1 MHFFT
6 LRINRLLFD
15 DTTKTKESQTTSV
28 QNADSLS
35 SDRVPIVTSALP
47 KAWGDMLSWAQDHS
61 VVDDFLQVVNCTGLT
76 CHPHALGRVFAALD
90 SNVAKQVLE
99 KWRLESEYAQTLY
112 RLSIARSAQ
121 DPRLAGYRS
130 LTDVVPATA
139 HITEH
144 IATFYLLALLLARL
158 PVVESDEHR
167 NWFERLRL
175 WLFVHCV
182 ERTNLGNPQD
192 QLLELAC
199 SKLRLAHDGHKGW
212 VDLFGKLRTDS
223 FGFESIGV
231 HLASRAQQMLDTQSA
246 EEALTHTQRSLLEAL
261 ILVARHEHAPKNGE
275 GVFPVQISEPKPR
288 PGKDIWDLFEDKQED
303 LVSPDREDPSPVI
316 LIPGI
321 GDSSDLQSIR
331 VDERASYVH
340 QQLQANSVLLSAA
353 EDLHFLPWSW
363 NRPNPIE
370 LPLLATW
377 LQNSLASPK
386 QEERAVA
393 TFSSIALMTGRS
405 LRRALDICLG
415 SVPGQ
420 EWVLDRSGKR
430 LLRTP
435 PRRIPGWAPDDQD
448 SLPWIAPMAEVC
460 ALPLPEYV
468 ANFLLGLDAGVN
480 DPPSLGDLWSSNW
493 GASPESAFLKAVQR
507 TLPRLSPAML
517 GNALTQHAYVQR
529 GDGVFARLLSSHPRT
544 GLPGATAY
552 PSWGHPEVDA
562 SLASFLELLGFA
574 DNFTEPDGEPLN
586 ALGSQLAVLEHMLAG
601 AIEKLNARVKE
612 VRQSGSLIDFHNAV
626 TAALLIKI
634 YAATGARPLRDPF
647 CSPHHFGFEDGTVF
661 IDDKNS
667 RKARTGRLVALPMS
681 LMAEIQ
687 HSYLKHLSCVA
698 DALKASAPELSA
710 AMTDLAQGRESDRL
724 PFFFLL
730 ATGSGKISWRHA
742 SEKHLREL
750 DLFVCPLPLNLFRH
764 RLATRLRQDGVDPEL
779 IDALLGHAESG
790 ASTHGDHSFR
800 IWKEDMTSL
809 RAPLE
814 SCLDVLGF
822 TEMEAW
828 PWPAEALD
836 VTWESGGTNPDF
848 GAKAR
853 ARARRE
859 RIRAAISSAKGILK
873 SHQKG
878 RALDELTKAE
888 LYTLARAL
896 LTNETGLPHPL
907 GALRF
912 SVLINAATELTRK
925 AGMKVRFSHRYR
937 QLEEESSPFT
947 ADGPGATNVLKALQ
961 SQIGKLIPELTKL
974 RLGKMDAAI
983 IAAALLVV
991 QSRIAD
997 GTLLRDVLAG
1007 QNIRLIRA
1015 RPGFYLEHG
1024 INLSTND
1031 PAAPVHRHRISNA
1044 AARLINMALDR
1055 SQQRSFSELPIP
1067 TPLVGIATHLVSAGR
1082 LRENAKVTQFIASLT
1097 CVTDQANIQTLP
1109 GVVAGYLG
1117 GRVESAS
1124 LEWRDWSRLRWNR
1137 RIAVDSAD
1145 IDLTPESPDDD
1156 LPSRMPEVRD
1166 IELLQKEARNLFSEI
1181 GKHLDPDQTTSSL
1194 TPNSRRNIKAAIRR
1208 TLAAADGTAPR
1219 ACLFLGAWVASLMER
1234 KSGHDG
1240 FLARNAI
1247 KRYFGALSPAFA
1259 EIGYVIDL
1267 ELADEDEITEFYT
1280 EVLEGRE
1287 LRNPQYV
1294 FARLKEFHRW
1304 LAEQVEVENPVWAEL
1319 PCHDGAVPVDPG
1331 IVVESDYL
1339 RAFNF
1344 LARRATD
1351 KEKSRYAALLLLGA
1365 YRFGLRGGEVL
1376 GLLRSDWISVGD
1388 YMAVVVQ
1395 NNRYRRLKR
1404 KSSRRVVPSLMSLTP
1419 SETALIDWATA
1430 TAEARAGDD
1439 RNALLFPSAN
1449 RKLQQQLRRL
1459 ALDALK
1465 SATGNPDSNLHRLRH
1480 TAANEVMRALAGID
1494 LPAWNSASTAGKSE
1508 TQRTQELLLGRTGPT
1523 RRAPWASARHL
1534 GHAGPRT
1541 AFQSYYHFISDLAE
1555 QYIALPEESPR
1566 QYEHAV
1572 DLTRFPVLPLNKP
1585 ESSPV
1590 DSSQIY
1596 GRAETVIKSLR
1607 LISRGKTEEE
1617 IADWMGWD
1625 TKKLKCLIAAVK
1637 EINSK
1642 IARQEQ
1648 DDSGVPCTSI
1658 EWLKRIRNHGWNRML
1673 SLVEKVDQKLIELK
1687 SPAVHITCAQR
1698 IVGSSRQLL
1707 AWRREHFL
1715 ALSCVLD
1722 LWNIRG
1728 DQYALLMTGDSD
1740 RLKGIATDFG
1750 FEPGDPKKQGRRVGG
1765 QQIDAAFDD
1774 DEKILRVATRCSLCL
1789 KDSDD
1794 STIRNRF
1801 ELIVALL
1808 SISCADDTVTPET
1821 PPSNGKC

>member
-1 MHFFT
+1 MPFS
-6 LRINRLLFD
+6 N
-15 DTTKTKESQTTSV
+15 DTTEAEKTRTISDP
-28 QNADSLS
+28 NPDSRPSTFVGS
-35 SDRVPIVTSALP
+35 STSALP
-47 KAWGDMLSWAQDHS
+47 ATWGQILDWARDHS
-61 VVDDFLQVVNCTGLT
+61 VSNEFFLVANSTGLI
-76 CHPHALGRVFAALD
+76 CHPQALGRVFAALD

-99 KWRLESEYAQTLY
+99 RWRLESEYAQTLY

-121 DPRLAGYRS
+121 DPRLTAYRS

-139 HITEH
+139 HVTEH
-144 IATFYLLALLLARL
+144 IGTFYLLALLLARL

-175 WLFVHCV
+175 WLFIHSL
-182 ERTNLGNPQD
+182 ERTALGNPQD
-192 QLLELAC
+192 KHLEVAC
-199 SKLRLAHDGHKGW
+199 SKLRLAHDGNKGW

-223 FGFESIGV
+223 LGFEGIGV
-231 HLASRAQQMLDTQSA
+231 HLVSRAQQMLDTQSA
-246 EEALTHTQRSLLEAL
+246 EEALTHTQRNLLEAL
-261 ILVARHEHAPKNGE
+261 ILIARHEHAPKDSG
-275 GVFPVQISEPKPR
+275 GVFPVQIIEHQPR
-288 PGKDIWDLFEDKQED
+288 AGKAIWDLFDDTRTAAGSSD
-303 LVSPDREDPSPVI
+303 LEVSGPAI
-316 LIPGI
+316 LIPGL
-321 GDSSDLQSIR
+321 GESADLQRID
-331 VDERASYVH
+331 VDERASCAH
-340 QQLQANSVLLSAA
+340 QQLQANSILLSAA

-363 NRPNPIE
+363 NRPNPLE

-377 LQNSLASPK
+377 LQNSLSSP
-386 QEERAVA
+386 EEEKRAVA
-393 TFSSIALMTGRS
+393 TFSLIALITGRS
-405 LRRALDICLG
+405 LRRALDLSLG
-415 SVPGQ
+415 SVPGK
-420 EWVLDRSGKR
+420 EWTLDRKGKR

-435 PRRIPGWAPDDQD
+435 PRRIPGWAPDDQG
-448 SLPWIAPMAEVC
+448 SSSWIAPMAEVC
-460 ALPLPEYV
+460 VLPLLDPA
-468 ANFLLGLDAGVN
+468 ANFLLGLDAGIN
-480 DPPSLGDLWSSNW
+480 EPRSLGDLWSSAW
-493 GASPESAFLKAVQR
+493 GDSPESAFLKAMQT

-517 GNALTQHAYVQR
+517 GNALAQHAYLQT

-562 SLASFLELLGFA
+562 SLASFARLLGFTDEIA
-574 DNFTEPDGEPLN
+574 EVAGEPLN
-586 ALGSQLAVLEHMLAG
+586 ALGSQLAVLEHLLAS
-601 AIEKLNARVKE
+601 AVEKLNAKVEE

-626 TAALLIKI
+626 TAKLLIKI
-634 YAATGARPLRDPF
+634 YAATGTRPLRDPF
-647 CSPHHFGFEDGTVF
+647 CSPRQFGFDDGTLF
-661 IDDKNS
+661 IDDKHS
-667 RKARTGRLVALPMS
+667 RKARTGRLVPLPMP

-687 HSYLKHLSCVA
+687 CSYLKHLFCLA
-698 DALKASAPELSA
+698 DALKASASELSA
-710 AMTDLAQGRESDRL
+710 AMATLAQGQESDRL

-730 ATGSGKISWRHA
+730 ATESGKISWRHA

-750 DLFVCPLPLNLFRH
+750 DLFDCPLPLNLFRH

-800 IWKEDMTSL
+800 IWKEDMNSL
-809 RAPLE
+809 RAPLQ
-814 SCLDVLGF
+814 SCLDALGF

-828 PWPAEALD
+828 PLPAGALD
-836 VTWESGGTNPDF
+836 VTWESGATDADF

-859 RIRAAISSAKGILK
+859 RIRGAISGAKGIIK
-873 SHQKG
+873 AHQKG
-878 RALDELTKAE
+878 RALDELSKAE
-888 LYTLARAL
+888 LDTLARAL

-912 SVLINAATELTRK
+912 SVLINAATKRYRE
-925 AGMKVRFSHRYR
+925 AGKKIRFSHRYQ
-937 QLEEESSPFT
+937 QLGEDTSPFT
-947 ADGPGATNVLKALQ
+947 PDGPGAASVLKLLEL
-961 SQIGKLIPELTKL
+961 QIGALVPDLTKL
-974 RLGKMDAAI
+974 RFGKMDAVI
-983 IAAALLVV
+983 IAVALLIV

-997 GTLLRDVLAG
+997 RALLRDVLEG
-1007 QNIRLIRA
+1007 RNIRLIRA

-1024 INLSTND
+1024 INLSLND

-1055 SQQRSFSELPIP
+1055 SQRRSFDELPIP
-1067 TPLVGIATHLVSAGR
+1067 TPLLSIADSLVSAGR
-1082 LRENAKVTQFIASLT
+1082 LRQSAKVSHLIASLT
-1097 CVTDQANIQTLP
+1097 SITDQVNIQIFP

-1117 GRVESAS
+1117 GRIESAS

-1137 RIAVDSAD
+1137 RIAVDSAG
-1145 IDLTPESPDDD
+1145 IDLPSESPDDD

-1166 IELLQKEARNLFSEI
+1166 VELLQKEARNLFSEI

-1194 TPNSRRNIKAAIRR
+1194 TPNSRRDIKAAIRR
-1208 TLAAADGTAPR
+1208 TLAAADGRAPR
-1219 ACLFLGAWVASLMER
+1219 ACLLLGAWVASLMER

-1259 EIGYVIDL
+1259 ELGYVIDL
-1267 ELADEDEITEFYT
+1267 ELADEDEITEFYS
-1280 EVLEGRE
+1280 EVIEGRE

-1294 FARLKEFHRW
+1294 FLRLKEFHRW
-1304 LAEQVEVENPVWAEL
+1304 LAEQIEVEDPVWAEL

-1344 LARRATD
+1344 LARRAAD

-1376 GLLRSDWISVGD
+1376 GLLRSDWIAIGD
-1388 YMAVVVQ
+1388 YIAVVVQ

-1404 KSSRRVVPSLMSLTP
+1404 KSSRRVVPLLMSLTP
-1419 SETALIDWATA
+1419 SETTLIDWATA
-1430 TAEARAGDD
+1430 TAEARCGDD

-1480 TAANEVMRALAGID
+1480 ATANDVMRALSGID
-1494 LPAWNSASTAGKSE
+1494 LPSWNRTSTAGKIE
-1508 TQRTQELLLGRTGPT
+1508 THRAQELLLGRTGPT
-1523 RRAPWASARHL
+1523 RRAPWASARYL

-1555 QYIALPEESPR
+1555 QCIALPEEPPR

-1572 DLTRFPVLPLNKP
+1572 DLTRLPVLPLSKP
-1585 ESSPV
+1585 ASPPAASSP
-1590 DSSQIY
+1590 IY

-1607 LISRGKTEEE
+1607 LLARGKTEEE
-1617 IADWMGWD
+1617 ISDWMGWD
-1625 TKKLKCLIAAVK
+1625 PEELKCLITAVK

-1642 IARQEQ
+1642 IVRQEQ
-1648 DDSGVPCTSI
+1648 GDSEAPGPSI
-1658 EWLKRIRNHGWNRML
+1658 EWLKRIRNYGWNRML
-1673 SLVEKVDQKLIELK
+1673 SLVEKVDQKLIGFK
-1687 SPAVHITCAQR
+1687 SPAVSITCAQR
-1698 IVGSSRQLL
+1698 MVGSSRQLL

-1715 ALSCVLD
+1715 ALSLVRD
-1722 LWNIRG
+1722 LWNIRE

-1740 RLKGIATDFG
+1740 RMKGIATGFG
-1750 FEPGDPKKQGRRVGG
+1750 FEPGDPKKQGRRAAG

-1774 DEKILRVATRCSLCL
+1774 DEKILRVTTRCALCL

-1794 STIRNRF
+1794 ATIRNRF
-1801 ELIVALL
+1801 ELIAALL
-1808 SISCADDTVTPET
+1808 SVSCADDTVAPDKA
-1821 PPSNGKC
+1821 PSKGKS

>member
-1 MHFFT
+1 MNNT
-6 LRINRLLFD
+6 IEAEKARTKSDPNPNSRL
-15 DTTKTKESQTTSV
+15 SAV
-28 QNADSLS
+28 IRNA
-35 SDRVPIVTSALP
+35 TSALP
-47 KAWGDMLSWAQDHS
+47 ETWGQILDWSHDHS
-61 VVDDFLQVVNCTGLT
+61 VSNEFFLVINSTGLT
-76 CHPHALGRVFAALD
+76 SHPQALGRVFAALD
-90 SNVAKQVLE
+90 SNVAKQLLE
-99 KWRLESEYAQTLY
+99 KWRFESEYAQTIY

-121 DPRLAGYRS
+121 DPRLVACRS

-144 IATFYLLALLLARL
+144 IATFYLLGLLLARL
-158 PVVESDEHR
+158 PVVEHDEHR

-175 WLFVHCV
+175 WLFTHCL
-182 ERTNLGNPQD
+182 ERTALGNPQD
-192 QLLELAC
+192 KHLEIAC
-199 SKLRLAHDGHKGW
+199 SKLRLAHDGSKGW
-212 VDLFGKLRTDS
+212 LELFGKLRTDS
-223 FGFESIGV
+223 LGFEGIGV
-231 HLASRAQQMLDTQSA
+231 HLASRAQQLLDTQSG
-246 EEALTHTQRSLLEAL
+246 EEALTHTQQSLLEAL
-261 ILVARHEHAPKNGE
+261 ILVARHEHAPKAGE
-275 GVFPVQISEPKPR
+275 GVFPIQINEQNPR
-288 PGKDIWDLFEDKQED
+288 SGKVIWDLFEETQTDTER
-303 LVSPDREDPSPVI
+303 PDPEDPSPAI
-316 LIPGI
+316 LIPGT
-321 GDSSDLQSIR
+321 GESSDLLRIG
-331 VDERASYVH
+331 VDEKASYAH
-340 QQLQANSVLLSAA
+340 QQFQANSILLSAA

-377 LQNSLASPK
+377 LRNSFASPAV
-386 QEERAVA
+386 EEKAVA
-393 TFSSIALMTGRS
+393 TFSLIALMTGRS
-405 LRRALDICLG
+405 LRRALDISLG

-420 EWVLDRSGKR
+420 EWTLDLEAKR

-435 PRRIPGWAPDDQD
+435 PRRIPGWAPDNHGAT
-448 SLPWIAPMAEVC
+448 SWIAPMADVC
-460 ALPLPEYV
+460 VLPLPDSA
-468 ANFLLGLDAGVN
+468 ANFLLGLDAGIN
-480 DPPSLGDLWSSNW
+480 EPRSLGDLWSSVW
-493 GASPESAFLKAVQR
+493 GDSPESAFLKAVQI

-517 GNALTQHAYVQR
+517 GNALAQHTYLQK

-552 PSWGHPEVDA
+552 SSWGHPEVDA
-562 SLASFLELLGFA
+562 SLASFLGVLGFA
-574 DNFTEPDGEPLN
+574 DNIAEPAGEPLN
-586 ALGSQLAVLEHMLAG
+586 ALGSQLAVLEHMLAS
-601 AIEKLNARVKE
+601 AIEKLNCRVEE
-612 VRQSGSLIDFHNAV
+612 VRQSGSLIDFHNAL
-626 TAALLIKI
+626 TAKLLIKI

-647 CSPHHFGFEDGTVF
+647 CSPRQFGFEDGTLF
-661 IDDKNS
+661 IDDKHS
-667 RKARTGRLVALPMS
+667 RKARTGRLVPLPMS
-681 LMAEIQ
+681 LITEVQ
-687 HSYLKHLSCVA
+687 HSYLKHLSCIA
-698 DALKASAPELSA
+698 NALKASAPELST
-710 AMTDLAQGRESDRL
+710 AMATLAQGQESDRL

-730 ATGSGKISWRHA
+730 ATGPGKISWRHA
-742 SEKHLREL
+742 SEKHLRDL
-750 DLFVCPLPLNLFRH
+750 DLFDCPLPLNLFRH

-800 IWKEDMTSL
+800 IWKEDMASL
-809 RAPLE
+809 RALLE
-814 SCLDVLGF
+814 SCLDALDF
-822 TEMEAW
+822 TKTEAW
-828 PWPAEALD
+828 LLPAEALD
-836 VTWESGGTNPDF
+836 VTWESGTTDLYF

-853 ARARRE
+853 AHARRE
-859 RIRAAISSAKGILK
+859 RIQAAISSAKGIIK
-873 SHQKG
+873 AHQKG
-878 RALDELTKAE
+878 RALNELAKTE
-888 LYTLARAL
+888 LDTLARAL

-912 SVLINAATELTRK
+912 SVLINAANELNRE
-925 AGMKVRFSHRYR
+925 AGKKVRFSHRYQ
-937 QLEEESSPFT
+937 QLEEETSPFSP
-947 ADGPGATNVLKALQ
+947 DGPGATSVLTLLQ
-961 SQIGKLIPELTKL
+961 CQIGKLIPDLTKL

-983 IAAALLVV
+983 IAVALLIV

-997 GTLLRDVLAG
+997 RALLRDVLAG

-1024 INLSTND
+1024 LNLSTND

-1044 AARLINMALDR
+1044 AARLVNMALNR
-1055 SQQRSFSELPIP
+1055 SQQRSFDDLPVP
-1067 TPLVGIATHLVSAGR
+1067 APLLSIANNLVCAGR
-1082 LRENAKVTQFIASLT
+1082 LRQNAKVPHVIATLT
-1097 CVTDQANIQTLP
+1097 SVTDQANIQTLP

-1137 RIAVDSAD
+1137 RIAVESAG
-1145 IDLTPESPDDD
+1145 IDLPPESPDDD

-1181 GKHLDPDQTTSSL
+1181 GKHLDPDPTTSSL
-1194 TPNSRRNIKAAIRR
+1194 TPNARRDIKSAIRR
-1208 TLAAADGTAPR
+1208 TLAAADGRAPR
-1219 ACLFLGAWVASLMER
+1219 ACLLLGAWVASLMER

-1259 EIGYVIDL
+1259 EVGYAIDL
-1267 ELADEDEITEFYT
+1267 ELADEDEMTEFYS
-1280 EVLEGRE
+1280 EVIEGRE

-1304 LAEQVEVENPVWAEL
+1304 LAEQVEVEDPVWAEL

-1344 LARRATD
+1344 LAGRAAD

-1365 YRFGLRGGEVL
+1365 YRFGLRGGEVF
-1376 GLLRSDWISVGD
+1376 GLLRSDWISIGD
-1388 YMAVVVQ
+1388 YITVVVQ

-1404 KSSRRVVPSLMSLTP
+1404 KSSRRVVPLLMSLKA
-1419 SETALIDWATA
+1419 SEAALINWATA
-1430 TAEARAGDD
+1430 TAEARCGDD
-1439 RNALLFPSAN
+1439 CDALLFPSAN

-1465 SATGNPDSNLHRLRH
+1465 SATGNPASNLHRLRH
-1480 TAANEVMRALAGID
+1480 AAANDVMRSLAGIE
-1494 LPAWNSASTAGKSE
+1494 LPAWQQASTSGVSE
-1508 TQRTQELLLGRTGPT
+1508 ACRTQELLLGRKGPT
-1523 RRAPWASARHL
+1523 RRASWASARYL
-1534 GHAGPRT
+1534 GHAGLRT

-1555 QYIALPEESPR
+1555 QCIALPEESPR

-1585 ESSPV
+1585 VSSPA

-1607 LISRGKTEEE
+1607 LLARGKTEEE
-1617 IADWMGWD
+1617 VSDWMGWD
-1625 TKKLKCLIAAVK
+1625 PKELKCLITAVK
-1637 EINSK
+1637 EINIK

-1648 DDSGVPCTSI
+1648 GDSEAPSAGI

-1673 SLVEKVDQKLIELK
+1673 RLVEKVDQKLIELK
-1687 SPAVHITCAQR
+1687 SPAVSIICAR
-1698 IVGSSRQLL
+1698 RMIGSSRQLL

-1715 ALSCVLD
+1715 TLSLVRD
-1722 LWNIRG
+1722 LWNIRD

-1740 RLKGIATDFG
+1740 RMKGIATGFG
-1750 FEPGDPKKQGRRVGG
+1750 FEPGDPKRQGRRAAG

-1774 DEKILRVATRCSLCL
+1774 DEKILRVATRCALCL

-1794 STIRNRF
+1794 SPIRNRF

-1808 SISCADDTVTPET
+1808 SVSCAGDTDTPEKT
-1821 PPSNGKC
+1821 PSRSKD

>member
-1 MHFFT
+1 M
-6 LRINRLLFD
+6 N
-15 DTTKTKESQTTSV
+15 DTTEAEKARTKSDTDP
-28 QNADSLS
+28 DSRLS
-35 SDRVPIVTSALP
+35 TFVGSSTSALP
-47 KAWGDMLSWAQDHS
+47 ETWGQVLDWVHDHS
-61 VVDDFLQVVNCTGLT
+61 VSNEFFLVINSTGLT
-76 CHPHALGRVFAALD
+76 SHPQALGRVFAALD

-99 KWRLESEYAQTLY
+99 KWRFESEYAQTLH

-121 DPRLAGYRS
+121 DPRLAAYRS

-144 IATFYLLALLLARL
+144 IATFYLLGLLLARL
-158 PVVESDEHR
+158 PVVENDEHR

-175 WLFVHCV
+175 WLFVHCL
-182 ERTNLGNPQD
+182 ERTALGNPQD
-192 QLLELAC
+192 KHLELAC
-199 SKLRLAHDGHKGW
+199 SKLRLAHDGNKGW
-212 VDLFGKLRTDS
+212 VDLFRKLRTDS
-223 FGFESIGV
+223 LGFEGIGV
-231 HLASRAQQMLDTQSA
+231 HLASRSQQMLDTQSA
-246 EEALTHTQRSLLEAL
+246 EEVLTHTQRSLLEAL
-261 ILVARHEHAPKNGE
+261 ILVARHEHAPKDGE
-275 GVFPVQISEPKPR
+275 GLFPVQVGEQKPR
-288 PGKDIWDLFEDKQED
+288 PGKAIWDFFEDTQTTIGSSD
-303 LVSPDREDPSPVI
+303 LEDPSPAT

-321 GDSSDLQSIR
+321 GESADLQRIS
-331 VDERASYVH
+331 VDEKASYAH
-340 QQLQANSVLLSAA
+340 QQLQANSILLSAA

-377 LQNSLASPK
+377 LQSSLTSP
-386 QEERAVA
+386 EEGKRAVA
-393 TFSSIALMTGRS
+393 TFSSIALMTGRT
-405 LRRALDICLG
+405 LRRALDISLG

-420 EWVLDRSGKR
+420 EWTLDLKGKR

-435 PRRIPGWAPDDQD
+435 PRRIPGWAPEGQD
-448 SLPWIAPMAEVC
+448 SSSWIAPMAEVC
-460 ALPLPEYV
+460 VLPLPDSA
-468 ANFLLGLDAGVN
+468 ANFLLGLDAGIN
-480 DPPSLGDLWSSNW
+480 EPRLLGELWSSNW
-493 GASPESAFLKAVQR
+493 GDSPESAFQKAMQ
-507 TLPRLSPAML
+507 TTIPRLSPAML
-517 GNALTQHAYVQR
+517 GNALAQHAYMQT

-552 PSWGHPEVDA
+552 PSWGHPEVDT
-562 SLASFLELLGFA
+562 SLASFLGLLGFA
-574 DNFTEPDGEPLN
+574 DDIAQPASDPLN
-586 ALGSQLAVLEHMLAG
+586 ALGSQLVVLEHMLAG
-601 AIEKLNARVKE
+601 AISKLNTRVE
-612 VRQSGSLIDFHNAV
+612 EIRQSGSLIDFHNAV
-626 TAALLIKI
+626 TAKLLIAI

-647 CSPHHFGFEDGTVF
+647 CSPRQFGFDDGTLF
-661 IDDKNS
+661 IDDKHS
-667 RKARTGRLVALPMS
+667 RKARTGRLAPLPMS
-681 LMAEIQ
+681 LMAEVQ

-698 DALKASAPELSA
+698 NALEASAPELSA
-710 AMTDLAQGRESDRL
+710 AMASLAQGQESSRL

-730 ATGSGKISWRHA
+730 ATGPGKTISWRHA

-750 DLFVCPLPLNLFRH
+750 DLFDCPLPLNLFRH

-800 IWKEDMTSL
+800 IWKEDMASL
-809 RAPLE
+809 RVPIEA
-814 SCLDVLGF
+814 CLDELGF
-822 TEMEAW
+822 SKTEAW
-828 PWPAEALD
+828 PLPAEALD
-836 VTWESGGTNPDF
+836 VAWDSGTPDPDF

-859 RIRAAISSAKGILK
+859 RIRGAISSAKGIIK
-873 SHQKG
+873 AHQKG
-878 RALDELTKAE
+878 RALDELSKTE
-888 LYTLARAL
+888 LETLARSL

-912 SVLINAATELTRK
+912 SVLINAATELNRE
-925 AGMKVRFSHRYR
+925 AGKKVRFSHRYQ
-937 QLEEESSPFT
+937 QLEEETSPFT
-947 ADGPGATNVLKALQ
+947 PDGPGAMGVLTDLQ
-961 SQIGKLIPELTKL
+961 SQIGRIVPELTKL
-974 RLGKMDAAI
+974 RLGKMDAAM
-983 IAAALLVV
+983 IAVALLII

-997 GTLLRDVLAG
+997 RALLRDVLAG
-1007 QNIRLIRA
+1007 RNIRLIRA

-1055 SQQRSFSELPIP
+1055 SQQRSFDELPIP
-1067 TPLVGIATHLVSAGR
+1067 APLLGIASSLVSVGR
-1082 LRENAKVTQFIASLT
+1082 LRDNARVAQFIASLAST
-1097 CVTDQANIQTLP
+1097 TDQANIQTLP

-1137 RIAVDSAD
+1137 RIAVDSAG
-1145 IDLTPESPDDD
+1145 IDLPPDSPDDD
-1156 LPSRMPEVRD
+1156 LPSRMPAVQD

-1181 GKHLDPDQTTSSL
+1181 GKHLDPDSTTSSL
-1194 TPNSRRNIKAAIRR
+1194 TPNSRRDIKAAIRR
-1208 TLAAADGTAPR
+1208 TLAAADGIAPR
-1219 ACLFLGAWVASLMER
+1219 ACLLLGAWVASLIER

-1259 EIGYVIDL
+1259 ELGYVIDL
-1267 ELADEDEITEFYT
+1267 ELADEDEITEFYL
-1280 EVLEGRE
+1280 EVIDGRE
-1287 LRNPQYV
+1287 LRNPQFV

-1304 LAEQVEVENPVWAEL
+1304 LAEQVEVEDPVWAEL

-1344 LARRATD
+1344 LARRAAD
-1351 KEKSRYAALLLLGA
+1351 KEKSRYAALLLLVA

-1376 GLLRSDWISVGD
+1376 GLLRSDWITIGGHI
-1388 YMAVVVQ
+1388 AVVVQ

-1404 KSSRRVVPSLMSLTP
+1404 KSSRRVVPLLMSLTP
-1419 SETALIDWATA
+1419 SEVALIDWATA
-1430 TAEARAGDD
+1430 TAEARSGDD

-1459 ALDALK
+1459 ALGALK
-1465 SATGNPDSNLHRLRH
+1465 AASGNPDSNLHRLRH
-1480 TAANEVMRALAGID
+1480 AAANDVMRALAGID
-1494 LPAWNSASTAGKSE
+1494 LPSWNRTSTEGKNE
-1508 TQRTQELLLGRTGPT
+1508 TRRTQELLLGRTGPT
-1523 RRAPWASARHL
+1523 RRASWASARYL

-1555 QYIALPEESPR
+1555 HCIALPEEPPR

-1572 DLTRFPVLPLNKP
+1572 DLTRFPVLPLSKP
-1585 ESSPV
+1585 ESSPA

-1596 GRAETVIKSLR
+1596 ARAETVIKSLR
-1607 LISRGKTEEE
+1607 LLARGKTEEE
-1617 IADWMGWD
+1617 ISDWMGWNP
-1625 TKKLKCLIAAVK
+1625 KELKCLITAVK

-1648 DDSGVPCTSI
+1648 GESDALGASI

-1673 SLVEKVDQKLIELK
+1673 RLVEKVDQKLTELNL
-1687 SPAVHITCAQR
+1687 PAVSITCAQR
-1698 IVGSSRQLL
+1698 MVGSSRQLL

-1715 ALSCVLD
+1715 ALSLVRD
-1722 LWNIRG
+1722 LWHIG
-1728 DQYALLMTGDSD
+1728 EDQYVLLMTGDSD
-1740 RLKGIATDFG
+1740 RMKGIAIELG
-1750 FEPGDPKKQGRRVGG
+1750 FEPGDPKKQGRRAAG

-1774 DEKILRVATRCSLCL
+1774 DEKILRVATRCALCL

-1801 ELIVALL
+1801 ELIAALL
-1808 SISCADDTVTPET
+1808 SVSCTDDIVTTEKA
-1821 PPSNGKC
+1821 PSKGKS